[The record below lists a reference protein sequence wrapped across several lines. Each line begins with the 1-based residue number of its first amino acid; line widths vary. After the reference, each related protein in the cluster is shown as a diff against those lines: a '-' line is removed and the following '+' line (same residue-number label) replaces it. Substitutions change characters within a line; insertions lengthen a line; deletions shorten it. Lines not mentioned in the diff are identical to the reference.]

1 MPRCIGIR
9 SHAVRTG
16 WQHGKINSSQG
27 QASMN
32 PQVSVIFPVGER
44 QAYLAEAIESVL
56 NQTLVDF
63 EFLIILDGV
72 SDAVLGIVE
81 AYRDER
87 IRVIRL
93 PLNLGI
99 SNARNAGLVSARA
112 PCIAL
117 MDSDDVALPQR
128 LQRQHDWLQAHPDVT
143 VLGSNAT
150 KFYEDGRRVP
160 MIYPQTDGEIKA
172 RLLLVD
178 SALLNPTA
186 MFRADFIQRHGLR
199 YDASFP
205 RDQDHRLFVDM
216 MLRGA
221 VFHGLQEPLLHY
233 RRHAHNATRDRT
245 GVDAEKSR
253 IREPLLHRYF
263 PELTGH
269 EVQALLKGMHE
280 QVQMSLD
287 EVCGFVAAANK
298 ALRETRVFHGEDRS
312 ELRRILQRYLARMH
326 RALQPR

>member
-1 MPRCIGIR
+1 MASRQK
-9 SHAVRTG
+9 HA
-16 WQHGKINSSQG
+16 N
-27 QASMN
+27 MN

-44 QAYLAEAIESVL
+44 EAYLAEAIESVL
-56 NQTLVDF
+56 GQTFTDF

-72 SDAVLGIVE
+72 SSAVLDIVE
-81 AYRDER
+81 RYRDER
-87 IRVIRL
+87 IRQIRL
-93 PLNLGI
+93 PINLGI

-112 PCIAL
+112 PYLAL
-117 MDSDDVALPQR
+117 MDSDDIALPHR
-128 LQRQHDWLQAHPDVT
+128 LQRQFDWLQEHPDVT
-143 VLGSNAT
+143 VLGSNAI
-150 KFYEDGRRVP
+150 KMYEDGRREP
-160 MIYPQTDGEIKA
+160 MIYPQTDGQIKA

-186 MFRADFIQRHGLR
+186 MMRADFIQRHAIR

-205 RDQDHRLFVDM
+205 RDHDHRLFVDM

-221 VFHGLQEPLLHY
+221 SFYGLQEPLLHY

-253 IREPLLHRYF
+253 IREQLLHRYF

-280 QVQMSLD
+280 QVQMNLD
-287 EVCGFVAAANK
+287 EACEFVAAVHK
-298 ALRETRVFHGEDRS
+298 ALRESRVCHGEDRL
-312 ELRRILQRYLARMH
+312 ELRRILQRYLGRMH
-326 RALQPR
+326 QALHPRPILNATP